1 MRQKLLI
8 YGAGKLGRQIYY
20 HLTNYYKDSATV
32 EGFIDDIKAEGT
44 EVTDG
49 VRCLGGL
56 DELAISELYPA
67 QEYSCVFG
75 IGYSDMTARQ
85 CAYQNLRTA
94 GYKLFS
100 VVHPR
105 AVVEADAVIG
115 QGSIILGGSVID
127 QGVVLGDICYVDI
140 GVTIGE
146 DSVLGSNNFLS
157 SASALGGSVVL
168 GDDNFIGMN
177 STIVNDIEIGSNV
190 FINAQTLVRSNIED
204 NSQVIEIHKVRSSAP
219 LKKK

>member
-32 EGFIDDIKAEGT
+32 EGFIDDLKAEGT

-85 CAYQNLRTA
+85 FSPIRLNGNQGITEHFRT
-94 GYKLFS
+94 
-100 VVHPR
+100 
-105 AVVEADAVIG
+105 
-115 QGSIILGGSVID
+115 
-127 QGVVLGDICYVDI
+127 
-140 GVTIGE
+140 
-146 DSVLGSNNFLS
+146 FL
-157 SASALGGSVVL
+157 L
-168 GDDNFIGMN
+168 
-177 STIVNDIEIGSNV
+177 
-190 FINAQTLVRSNIED
+190 
-204 NSQVIEIHKVRSSAP
+204 
-219 LKKK
+219 LKYHN